1 MGEKLL
7 YFLSGLGIGA
17 TVALLWAPKSGSE
30 TRADLTD
37 SLAEGREYVRQ
48 QASDINDALAGTIQ
62 RGKEVVRETSKMAAD
77 AFDQGKAALQRS

>member
-17 TVALLWAPKSGSE
+17 AVGLLWAPKSGYE

-77 AFDQGKAALQRS
+77 AFDQGKAALRRS